1 MDQMQPNAL
10 PGREVALFEDFC
22 VLHTRVEQLEAD
34 NRSLRARVTQLE
46 AERNSAPHHST
57 TRHRP
62 GATRAPPEVYAT
74 PTKKKEDDDDDEVED
89 VIFVKSQPATPHPP
103 PVASAKPELGPQT
116 KAFLV
121 YLGRHMKFIQRLDF
135 FEENVL
141 LLPAFKLEDCEVP
154 IFQHIELNDSNVPM
168 TTYDYVVSVGETGPH
183 LETGFRLP
191 SWEYGRSITT
201 HNFIDLKQAFEASV
215 LEVKVKARETSATS
229 LGASNTSHRRTIA
242 SIQGSRR
249 LEQLSLP
256 KYVYE
261 IGEVLIISHDVN
273 GPEPSRST
281 SCHLVVD
288 ICSKAKAL
296 WLIYRYKGIEKGG
309 QVVKRKRKFDRDD
322 DMFQFVQGGQGF
334 DICQVGESVKDWL
347 QEDGTFKHIHNAQG
361 LIKRTH
367 CQANPELVEPVF
379 EEFLKEMGRG
389 PATT

>member
-10 PGREVALFEDFC
+10 PGREVALFEDLC

-46 AERNSAPHHST
+46 TERNSAPNHST
-57 TRHRP
+57 TRLRP

-74 PTKKKEDDDDDEVED
+74 PTKKKEDDDDEEEED
-89 VIFVKSQPATPHPP
+89 VLFVKSQPATPHPP
-103 PVASAKPELGPQT
+103 PVASAQPEFGPQT

-121 YLGRHMKFIQRLDF
+121 YLGRHMNFIQHLDF

-141 LLPAFKLEDCEVP
+141 LLPAFTLEDCEVP

-168 TTYDYVVSVGETGPH
+168 TYDYVVSVGEMGPH

-191 SWEYGRSITT
+191 SWKYGRSITT

-229 LGASNTSHRRTIA
+229 LGASNTSYRRTIA
-242 SIQGSRR
+242 SIQESRR

-261 IGEVLIISHDVN
+261 IGEGVEED
-273 GPEPSRST
+273 GE
-281 SCHLVVD
+281 
-288 ICSKAKAL
+288 
-296 WLIYRYKGIEKGG
+296 
-309 QVVKRKRKFDRDD
+309 VVKRKRKFDRDD
-322 DMFQFVQGGQGF
+322 DMFQFVKGGQGF

-379 EEFLKEMGRG
+379 EEFLKEMGKG